1 MAWKTES
8 ENMNAELKY
17 HFASDNTSGICPEA
31 WQALEEANAGY
42 QPSYGA
48 DSTTAE
54 ACETFRRFFETDCDV
69 YFVFN
74 GTAANSLSLATLCQS
89 YHSIITAQEA
99 HVETDECGAPE
110 FFSHGSKILLARSS
124 LGKLDPA
131 DVERLATSRSDV
143 HFPKPR
149 ALSIS
154 QSTELGTV
162 YRPGEVK
169 GLGAVA
175 RQHGLSIHMDGAR
188 FFNALTGLNCAPA
201 DITWRAGVDVL
212 CCGGTKLGMAVTEA
226 VVFFNKELSREFA
239 YRCKQAGQLC
249 SKMRFISAQ
258 WLRILSDE
266 TWRRHAQN
274 GNTLARRLAD
284 ALGHL
289 PGVQILYPVD
299 ANAVFAKL
307 PDRMK
312 EGLKERGWV
321 FYSFIGGGSR
331 LMCSWRTTEA
341 DVDAFVADATALA

>member
-1 MAWKTES
+1 MTAP
-8 ENMNAELKY
+8 KY
-17 HFASDNTSGICPEA
+17 HFASDNTSGVCPEA

-48 DSTTAE
+48 DEITAQ

-74 GTAANSLSLATLCQS
+74 GTAANSLALASMCRS
-89 YHSIITAQEA
+89 YNSIITAHEA

-110 FFSHGSKILLARSS
+110 FFSHGSKILLARSP

-131 DVERLATSRSDV
+131 DVERIVRSRNDL

-162 YRPGEVK
+162 YRPGEIK
-169 GLGAVA
+169 GLGALA
-175 RQHGLSIHMDGAR
+175 KEHGLAIHMDGAR
-188 FFNALTGLNCAPA
+188 FFNALAGVGTAPA

-226 VVFFNKELSREFA
+226 VVFFNKELSQDFQ

-258 WLRILSDE
+258 WLRMLTDDTWKKHASSANALAKKLS
-266 TWRRHAQN
+266 
-274 GNTLARRLAD
+274 D
-284 ALGHL
+284 ALGNL

-307 PDRMK
+307 PDKMK
-312 EGLKERGWV
+312 AGLKERGWV
-321 FYSFIGGGSR
+321 FYSFIGGGTR
-331 LMCSWRTTEA
+331 LMCSWRTTAA
-341 DVDAFVADATALA
+341 DVDAFVQDATAFA

>member
-1 MAWKTES
+1 MSA
-8 ENMNAELKY
+8 APVKY
-17 HFASDNTSGICPEA
+17 HFASDNTSGVCPEA
-31 WQALEEANAGY
+31 WQALEEANDGY

-48 DSTTAE
+48 DATTAA
-54 ACETFRRFFETDCDV
+54 ACETFRQFFETDCDV

-110 FFSHGSKILLARSS
+110 FFSHGSKILLARSP

-131 DVERLATSRSDV
+131 DVERIVRSRTDV

-162 YRPGEVK
+162 YRPGEIK

-175 RQHGLSIHMDGAR
+175 KENGLAIHMDGAR
-188 FFNALTGLNCAPA
+188 FFNTLATLNCAPA

-226 VVFFNKELSREFA
+226 VVFFNKDLSREFA

-258 WLRILSDE
+258 WLRILTGDA
-266 TWRRHAQN
+266 WRRHAQN
-274 GNTLARRLAD
+274 GNSLARRLAD

-307 PDRMK
+307 PDQMK
-312 EGLKERGWV
+312 NGLKEEHGWQ

-331 LMCSWRTTEA
+331 LMCSWRTMAE
-341 DVDAFVADATALA
+341 DVDAFVADAARFV

>member
-1 MAWKTES
+1 MS
-8 ENMNAELKY
+8 DGLKY
-17 HFASDNTSGICPEA
+17 HFASDNTSGVCLEA
-31 WQALEEANAGY
+31 WQALEAANDGY

-48 DSTTAE
+48 DSITSE
-54 ACETFRRFFETDCDV
+54 ACETFRRFFEADCDV

-74 GTAANSLSLATLCQS
+74 GTAANSLALATLCRS
-89 YHSIITAQEA
+89 YNSIITAHEA

-110 FFSHGSKILLARSS
+110 FFSHGSKILLARSP

-131 DVERLATSRSDV
+131 DVERIVLSRNDV

-162 YRPGEVK
+162 YRPGEIK

-175 RQHGLSIHMDGAR
+175 RQHGLGIHMDGAR
-188 FFNALTGLNCAPA
+188 FFNALAGSNCSPA

-226 VVFFNKELSREFA
+226 VVFFNRELSQDFQ

-258 WLRILSDE
+258 WLRMLTGE

-274 GNTLARRLAD
+274 GNTLAKRLSD

-307 PDRMK
+307 PEKMK
-312 EGLKERGWV
+312 NGLKDRGWV

-341 DVDAFVADATALA
+341 DVDAFVADAVAYA

>member
-1 MAWKTES
+1 
-8 ENMNAELKY
+8 
-17 HFASDNTSGICPEA
+17 
-31 WQALEEANAGY
+31 
-42 QPSYGA
+42 
-48 DSTTAE
+48 
-54 ACETFRRFFETDCDV
+54 
-69 YFVFN
+69 
-74 GTAANSLSLATLCQS
+74 
-89 YHSIITAQEA
+89 
-99 HVETDECGAPE
+99 
-110 FFSHGSKILLARSS
+110 

-131 DVERLATSRSDV
+131 DVERIATSRNDL

-162 YRPGEVK
+162 YRPGEIA
-169 GLGAVA
+169 GLGAIA
-175 RQHGLSIHMDGAR
+175 KQHGLSIHMDGAR
-188 FFNALTGLNCAPA
+188 FFNALAGLNTSPA

-226 VVFFNKELSREFA
+226 VVFFNKELSQDFQ

-258 WLRILSDE
+258 WLRMLTNN
-266 TWRRHAQN
+266 TWKKHASSAN
-274 GNTLARRLAD
+274 ALARRLSD

-307 PDRMK
+307 PEKMK
-312 EGLKERGWV
+312 AGLKERGWV

-331 LMCSWRTTEA
+331 LMCSWHTTEA
-341 DVDAFVADATALA
+341 DVDAFVADAAAFS

>member
-1 MAWKTES
+1 MTAP
-8 ENMNAELKY
+8 KY
-17 HFASDNTSGICPEA
+17 HFASDNTSGVCPEA

-48 DSTTAE
+48 DEITAQ

-74 GTAANSLSLATLCQS
+74 GTAANSLALASMCRS
-89 YHSIITAQEA
+89 YNSIITAHEA

-110 FFSHGSKILLARSS
+110 FFSHGSKILLARSP

-131 DVERLATSRSDV
+131 DVERIVRSRNDL

-162 YRPGEVK
+162 YRPGEIK
-169 GLGAVA
+169 GLGALA
-175 RQHGLSIHMDGAR
+175 KEHGLAIHMDGAR
-188 FFNALTGLNCAPA
+188 FFNALAGVGTAPA

-226 VVFFNKELSREFA
+226 VVFFNKELSQDFQ

-258 WLRILSDE
+258 WLRMLTDDTWKKHASSANALAKKLS
-266 TWRRHAQN
+266 
-274 GNTLARRLAD
+274 D
-284 ALGHL
+284 ALGNL
-289 PGVQILYPVD
+289 RGVQILYPVD

-307 PDRMK
+307 PDKMK
-312 EGLKERGWV
+312 AGLKERGWV
-321 FYSFIGGGSR
+321 FYSFIGGGTR
-331 LMCSWRTTEA
+331 LMCSWRTTAA
-341 DVDAFVADATALA
+341 DVDAFVQDATAFA